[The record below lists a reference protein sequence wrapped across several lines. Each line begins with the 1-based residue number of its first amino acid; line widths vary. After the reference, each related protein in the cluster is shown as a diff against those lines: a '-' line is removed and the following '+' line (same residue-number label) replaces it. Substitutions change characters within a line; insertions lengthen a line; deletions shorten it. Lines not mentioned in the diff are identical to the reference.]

1 MSKKVNGLPTEAY
14 LPVKEDKCWN
24 IAPLG
29 YSLNNKGKKKIL
41 GWYLNDQNRDE
52 QGRYIETIP
61 STSILITGKTGSG
74 KTVLEQAIIDHINR
88 FPDNFQLVGADLKLI
103 DFHPIEDKFTAVLY
117 DAISCANFAQ
127 TLQGIMMS
135 RFKLMEEYQVNNI
148 YKVGNQQVEVNY
160 YKTPT
165 GTYQFDTL
173 VKIFV
178 DLDESDS
185 RYARYKKVYKD
196 GKMPVV
202 TTIEEVYKALEK
214 GSYEAVE
221 LDGKTVTKKDI
232 KKTKGIYVSKAIVF
246 MVDEMTEAMCNDD
259 YKSVDTIKTAI
270 GSIARLGRAA
280 GVHLVLCCQRPSGAV
295 ISTDLKNNIQ
305 MSVLLGR
312 FDEEISMLTFE
323 KDISG
328 HCTGVIGRGFV
339 SSGNEI
345 FETQVFGGVKK
356 GFFD

>member
-1 MSKKVNGLPTEAY
+1 MSKKVNGLSTEAY
-14 LPVKEDKCWN
+14 LSVKEDKCWN

-29 YSLNNKGKKKIL
+29 YSLNDKGKKKIL

-74 KTVLEQAIIDHINR
+74 KTVLEQSIIDHINR
-88 FPDNFQLVGADLKLI
+88 FPDNFQLVGADLKMV
-103 DFHPIEDKFTAVLY
+103 DFHPIEDKFNAVLY

-135 RFKLMEEYQVNNI
+135 RFKLMEECQANNI
-148 YKVGNQQVEVNY
+148 YKVGNQVEVNY

-178 DLDESDS
+178 DLDESDKQ
-185 RYARYKKVYKD
+185 YARYKKVFKD

-202 TTIEEVYKALEK
+202 TTIEEVYTALEK
-214 GSYEAVE
+214 GSYENVE
-221 LDGKTVTKKDI
+221 LDGKTLTKKDI
-232 KKTKGIYVSKAIVF
+232 KKTKGIYVPKAIVF
-246 MVDEMTEAMCNDD
+246 MIDELTEIMTADD
-259 YKSVDTIKTAI
+259 YKAVDTVKGAL

-280 GVHLVLCCQRPSGAV
+280 GVHLVLCCQRPSGSV

-312 FDEEISMLTFE
+312 FNGEISLLTFD
-323 KDISG
+323 KDISNQ
-328 HCTGVIGRGFV
+328 CTGIIGRGFV

-345 FETQVFGGVKK
+345 FETQIFGGVKK

>member
-1 MSKKVNGLPTEAY
+1 MSKKVNGLSTEAY
-14 LPVKEDKCWN
+14 LSVKEDKCWN

-29 YSLNNKGKKKIL
+29 YSLNDKGKKKIL

-74 KTVLEQAIIDHINR
+74 KTVLEQSIIDHINR
-88 FPDNFQLVGADLKLI
+88 FPDNFQLVGADLKMV
-103 DFHPIEDKFTAVLY
+103 DFHPIEDKFNAVLY

-135 RFKLMEEYQVNNI
+135 RFKLMEECQANNI
-148 YKVGNQQVEVNY
+148 YKVSNQVEVNY

-178 DLDESDS
+178 DLDESDKQ
-185 RYARYKKVYKD
+185 YARYKKVFKD

-202 TTIEEVYKALEK
+202 TTIEEVYTALEK
-214 GSYEAVE
+214 GSYENVE
-221 LDGKTVTKKDI
+221 LDGKTLTKKDI
-232 KKTKGIYVSKAIVF
+232 KKTKGIYVPKAIVF
-246 MVDEMTEAMCNDD
+246 MIDELTEIMTADD
-259 YKSVDTIKTAI
+259 YKAVDTVKGAL

-280 GVHLVLCCQRPSGAV
+280 GVHLVLCCQRPSGSV

-312 FDEEISMLTFE
+312 FNGEISLLTFD
-323 KDISG
+323 KDISNQ
-328 HCTGVIGRGFV
+328 CTGIIGRGFV

-345 FETQVFGGVKK
+345 FETQIFGGVKK

>member
-1 MSKKVNGLPTEAY
+1 MSKKVNGLSTEAY
-14 LPVKEDKCWN
+14 LSVKEDKYWN

-29 YSLNNKGKKKIL
+29 YSLNDKGKKKIL

-74 KTVLEQAIIDHINR
+74 KTVLEQSIIDHISR
-88 FPDNFQLVGADLKLI
+88 FPDNFQLVGADLKMV
-103 DFHPIEDKFTAVLY
+103 DFHPIEDKFNAVLY
-117 DAISCANFAQ
+117 DAISSANFAQ

-135 RFKLMEEYQVNNI
+135 RFKLMEECQANNI
-148 YKVGNQQVEVNY
+148 YKVGNQVEVNY

-173 VKIFV
+173 VKVFI
-178 DLDESDS
+178 DLDESDKQ
-185 RYARYKKVYKD
+185 YARYKKVYKD

-202 TTIEEVYKALEK
+202 TTIEEIYKALDK
-214 GSYEAVE
+214 GCYENVE
-221 LDGKTVTKKDI
+221 LDGKTLTKKDI
-232 KKTKGIYVSKAIVF
+232 KKTKGMYVPKAIVF
-246 MVDEMTEAMCNDD
+246 MIDELTEIMCNDD
-259 YKSVDTIKTAI
+259 YKAVDTVKNAI

-280 GVHLVLCCQRPSGAV
+280 GVHLVLCCQRPSGSV

-312 FDEEISMLTFE
+312 FNEEISLLTFE
-323 KDISG
+323 KDISNQ
-328 HCTGVIGRGFV
+328 CTGIIGRGFV

-345 FETQVFGGVKK
+345 FETQIFGGVKK